1 MSNQE
6 IRARR
11 DSEDRGKQ
19 QELVFVD
26 NYLINEDMASKDS
39 FVSAAATSARN
50 EFDPTQATFE
60 EFMFSILMNS

>member
-26 NYLINEDMASKDS
+26 NDRINENMTSKDS
-39 FVSAAATSARN
+39 FVSAATTSSRN